1 MIIMDQEQKDQGISN
16 TAAAESGASNAQ
28 PSLDGKPD
36 AASEGGVSRPTALL
50 AKAGIKHVNGFLN
63 IGLVAGWCYDPEKA
77 GDGESAEDNVFLLQ
91 QTANPETAL
100 RIRYK
105 RSTYKDRVARN
116 AMRPML
122 VRLHIRGGEDQYGPQ
137 AVLQCIGIDR
147 PSTRDLPEQHVW
159 LAGFGQGPRSVRILS
174 EMAKENFSP
183 FKADGTI
190 KEEFASFI
198 QPTDDG
204 GYTVEDRVRAYVD
217 AYRAFAQSMEASGS
231 VVDSRLGAGQNYVA
245 LAGVVDSRAYKMP
258 TEHRAGYGVVM
269 LRQSAD
275 DRELIPVRIRGAR
288 AAAYIKSL
296 RVGQIILVEGSARR
310 KVYPVDGNED
320 QIASAHTYIETTAI
334 KPAQFGKDVLTV
346 PDWLGAVVER
356 ERKRR
361 AELRARFEAARA
373 QAQTESEGEDGEE
386 EEVV

>member
-1 MIIMDQEQKDQGISN
+1 M
-16 TAAAESGASNAQ
+16 
-28 PSLDGKPD
+28 
-36 AASEGGVSRPTALL
+36 
-50 AKAGIKHVNGFLN
+50 
-63 IGLVAGWCYDPEKA
+63 
-77 GDGESAEDNVFLLQ
+77 
-91 QTANPETAL
+91 
-100 RIRYK
+100 
-105 RSTYKDRVARN
+105 
-116 AMRPML
+116 
-122 VRLHIRGGEDQYGPQ
+122 
-137 AVLQCIGIDR
+137 DR

-174 EMAKENFSP
+174 EMAKEDFSP

-217 AYRAFAQSMEASGS
+217 AYRAFAESMEASGS
-231 VVDSRLGAGQNYVA
+231 VVESRLGAGQNYVA

-269 LRQSAD
+269 LRQNEN
-275 DRELIPVRIRGAR
+275 DRELIPVRIRGPR
-288 AAAYIKSL
+288 AAAFIKSL

-310 KVYPVDGNED
+310 KVYPVDDNED
-320 QIASAHTYIETTAI
+320 QIASAHTYIETTAV
-334 KPAQFGKDVLTV
+334 KPAQFGKDGLHV
-346 PDWLGAVVER
+346 PDWLNSVIER

-373 QAQTESEGEDGEE
+373 QARAQAQTDSEGESDD